1 MFFSLCLLISRGRN
15 GMYISIHQTKT
26 AHFLQKRFVVSQN
39 RDNFA
44 ASEWIRELGVN
55 PELSRSCNSQSKSA
69 REIRATWSLEKA
81 KGKVSE
87 TEREVR
93 RPATRR
99 QQ

>member
-1 MFFSLCLLISRGRN
+1 M
-15 GMYISIHQTKT
+15 
-26 AHFLQKRFVVSQN
+26 QKRFVVSQN

-81 KGKVSE
+81 KGKVPE